1 MSDDEQSSK
10 DHYFAQLASISEA
23 MTAAHGKDFAMGAL
37 VLAARFI
44 AEGEA
49 RAKAAAAGTA
59 PAAGG
64 EAAVPRSDAPAPVGV
79 PEHDARK
86 SPLWTPDARAPGRQG
101 RH

>member
-1 MSDDEQSSK
+1 MSDEQTSK
-10 DHYFAQLASISEA
+10 DHFFAQLASLSEA
-23 MTAAHGKDFAMGAL
+23 MTAEHGKDFAMGAL

-49 RAKAAAAGTA
+49 RAKAAAAGAA
-59 PAAGG
+59 PASAG
-64 EAAVPRSDAPAPVGV
+64 EAAVPRSDATAPAGV

-86 SPLWTPDARAPGRQG
+86 SPLWTPDARSPGGQG